1 MSLSLENVKVSK
13 YEKNRAFKH
22 VNIEGKYPHLS
33 TFATAAFALLNDKL
47 DKEKSKKWINS
58 LF

>member
-13 YEKNRAFKH
+13 YEKKRASKH
-22 VNIEGKYPHLS
+22 IDTEGKYPHLS

-47 DKEKSKKWINS
+47 DKEKSKK
-58 LF
+58 